1 MLTLTIT
8 ILLRLNQ
15 NVNPMADKRV
25 VIVGASSGIG
35 MEVAR
40 LFLKAGCMVGVAARR
55 EDRLK
60 ELADE
65 FPGRVVFQQIDVTDA
80 DCVKPLEQLIGKLG
94 GMDIYFHVAGM
105 GHQNTG
111 LDPDI
116 ENRTVL
122 TNVVGF
128 TSMIDSAFNYFASR
142 GGGQIGAV
150 SSIAGTRGIGPAPSY
165 SATKAF
171 QNKYL
176 EALAQLSH
184 SRRLGIAVTD
194 IRPGFV
200 DTALLDGD
208 FRYPMKMKAEKVARA
223 IFRALKHKQA
233 VVTIDW
239 RYRLLVFFWRL
250 VPSPLWR
257 RMRLVK

>member
-1 MLTLTIT
+1 MT
-8 ILLRLNQ
+8 
-15 NVNPMADKRV
+15 DKRV
-25 VIVGASSGIG
+25 VIAGASSGIG
-35 MEVAR
+35 REVAR
-40 LFLKAGCMVGVAARR
+40 LFLKAGCRVGVAARR
-55 EDRLK
+55 EELLK

-65 FPGRVVFQQIDVTDA
+65 FPGRVVCQQIDVVSA
-80 DCVKPLEQLIGKLG
+80 DCVPLLGRLIEKLG
-94 GMDIYFHVAGM
+94 GMDIYFHAAGV
-105 GHQNTG
+105 GSQNTA

-122 TNVVGF
+122 INVVGF
-128 TSMIDSAFNYFASR
+128 TSMIDHAFNYFASR

-150 SSIAGTRGIGPAPSY
+150 SSIAGTRGLGPAPSY
-165 SATKAF
+165 SATKSF

-176 EALAQLSH
+176 EALTQLSH
-184 SRRLGIAVTD
+184 NRRLGIAVTD

-208 FRYPMKMKAEKVARA
+208 FRYPMKMKAEKVAWA
-223 IFRALKHKQA
+223 IFRALKRKQA

-250 VPSPLWR
+250 VPAPLWR

>member
-15 NVNPMADKRV
+15 NVNRMTDKRV

-35 MEVAR
+35 REVAR
-40 LFLKAGCMVGVAARR
+40 QFLKAGCRVGVASRR
-55 EDRLK
+55 EERLK
-60 ELADE
+60 ELSDE
-65 FPGRVVFQQIDVTDA
+65 FPGQVEYQQIDVMSA
-80 DCVKPLEQLIGKLG
+80 DCVPLLDRLIEKLG
-94 GMDIYFHVAGM
+94 GMDVYFHAAGV
-105 GHQNTG
+105 GSQNTDV
-111 LDPDI
+111 DPEI
-116 ENRTVL
+116 ENRTVQ

-128 TSMIDSAFNYFASR
+128 TLMIDHVFNYFAIR
-142 GGGQIGAV
+142 GGGQIGAI
-150 SSIAGTRGIGPAPSY
+150 SSIAGTRGLGPAPSY
-165 SATKAF
+165 SATKSF

-176 EALAQLSH
+176 EALTQLSH
-184 SRRLGIAVTD
+184 NRRLGIAVTD

-208 FRYPMKMKAEKVARA
+208 FRYPMKMKADKVARA
-223 IFRALKHKQA
+223 IFLALKRKQA

-250 VPSPLWR
+250 VPAPLWR
-257 RMRLVK
+257 RIRLVK